1 MTKYT
6 VKFTSQFKK
15 DAKRAEKQGKDI
27 SMMKATINS
36 LASDEPLPDK
46 FRDHALTGNWEGFR
60 ECHITPDWLLIY
72 MKEKNVLILTLSRTG
87 SHAEIFGK

>member
-15 DAKRAEKQGKDI
+15 DVKRAEKQGKDI
-27 SMMKATINS
+27 ALMKATIDS

-46 FRDHALTGNWEGFR
+46 FHDHALTGNWDGFR
-60 ECHITPDWLLIY
+60 E
-72 MKEKNVLILTLSRTG
+72 
-87 SHAEIFGK
+87 

>member
-15 DAKRAEKQGKDI
+15 DVKRAEKQGKDI
-27 SMMKATINS
+27 ALMKATIDS

-46 FRDHALTGNWEGFR
+46 FHDHALTGNWDGFR
-60 ECHITPDWLLIY
+60 ECT
-72 MKEKNVLILTLSRTG
+72 SRRTG
-87 SHAEIFGK
+87 FSYT

>member
-15 DAKRAEKQGKDI
+15 DVKRAEKQGKDI
-27 SMMKATINS
+27 ALMKATIDS

-46 FRDHALTGNWEGFR
+46 FHDHALTGNWDGFR
-60 ECHITPDWLLIY
+60 ECHLAP
-72 MKEKNVLILTLSRTG
+72 TG
-87 SHAEIFGK
+87 FSYT